1 MREFCLTE
9 DVIQQFVDGELSEE
23 RTEAVAAHLAGCDDC
38 ASLLDEV
45 EHENAFLA
53 EAFAP
58 ELSLPVPTVALRER
72 LDAAIAELEPR
83 RQLAT
88 ESVGARARN
97 WFSSLFGSFSLSPQ
111 AGALGF
117 ASLAVILAF
126 AAIFAVI
133 QLRSRGGDAQ
143 PAIAD
148 KRGAQPVAAPP
159 VKPPVKETNADEVA
173 VVPVPVSATPSSDVM
188 KAKPAQRQR
197 ASKRQGK
204 SVDNPQPPETAQ
216 PGPTE
221 ARLLPGEEGYLQA
234 IASLTTVVEANKD
247 YVLKP
252 TVRADYER
260 NLAVVDQAI
269 ASTRQQ
275 AKRNPND
282 RDAIEFMYTAYQ
294 NKIELLS
301 AVADQTRIASR

>member
-1 MREFCLTE
+1 MRESCLTE
-9 DVIQQFVDGELSEE
+9 DVIQQFVDGELSKEH
-23 RTEAVAAHLAGCDDC
+23 TEAVASHLAACDDC

-45 EHENAFLA
+45 EQENALMA

-72 LDAAIAELEPR
+72 LGAAIAELEPR
-83 RQLAT
+83 RELAT
-88 ESVGARARN
+88 ETAGVRARN
-97 WFSSLFGSFSLSPQ
+97 WFSSLFGSLSFTPQ
-111 AGALGF
+111 QALGF
-117 ASLAVILAF
+117 GSLAVVLAF

-133 QLRSRGGDAQ
+133 QLRPRDEAKTTLADNRDARPQAAQSPQQIARSGG
-143 PAIAD
+143 
-148 KRGAQPVAAPP
+148 KV
-159 VKPPVKETNADEVA
+159 DEVTPA
-173 VVPVPVSATPSSDVM
+173 PAPTAPAPVREMVKYDTAERGRTS
-188 KAKPAQRQR
+188 R
-197 ASKRQGK
+197 RQGTR
-204 SVDNPQPPETAQ
+204 VDKPRQPDAVQ
-216 PGPTE
+216 PGSTMPK
-221 ARLLPGEEGYLQA
+221 LLPGEEGYLEA
-234 IASLTTVVEANKD
+234 IASLSTVVEANKD

-269 ASTRQQ
+269 ATTRQQ

-301 AVADQTRIASR
+301 AVADQTRIAAR

>member
-23 RTEAVAAHLAGCDDC
+23 RTEAVAAHLAGCEDC
-38 ASLLDEV
+38 ASLLDNV
-45 EHENAFLA
+45 EQENAFLA

-58 ELSLPVPTVALRER
+58 ELSLAVPTLALRER

-83 RQLAT
+83 RLLET
-88 ESVGARARN
+88 ESVGARARG
-97 WFSSLFGSFSLSPQ
+97 WFSSLFASFSLSPR

-117 ASLAVILAF
+117 ASLAVVLAF

-133 QLRSRGGDAQ
+133 QLRSRGGDAP

-148 KRGAQPVAAPP
+148 KRGAQTAPVQPSEPP
-159 VKPPVKETNADEVA
+159 IRRGGVDEVA
-173 VVPVPVSATPSSDVM
+173 PVPASTTPSADVV
-188 KAKPAQRQR
+188 KVKPAQRQR
-197 ASKRQGK
+197 TPKRRDT
-204 SVDNPQPPETAQ
+204 SIDRPQPPEAAQ
-216 PGPTE
+216 PGSTE

-269 ASTRQQ
+269 VSTRQQ

-282 RDAIEFMYTAYQ
+282 RDAMEFVYTAYQ